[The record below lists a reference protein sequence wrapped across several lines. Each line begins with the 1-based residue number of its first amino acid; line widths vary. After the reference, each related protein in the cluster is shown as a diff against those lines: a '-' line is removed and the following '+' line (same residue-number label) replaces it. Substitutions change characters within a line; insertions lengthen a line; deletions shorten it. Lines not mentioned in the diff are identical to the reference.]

1 MYPLSV
7 GELYKLGMLKVKIMR
22 ECIHSLLKIEEHDG
36 GLRSQTGEDC
46 EMDEEDHDALCNL
59 FRTIGDTI
67 DNSKNQPYMKV
78 YFTKMDRLS
87 NDKALSSR
95 LRFMYKDLIE
105 MRHKGWQ
112 LRREVETAKTL
123 AEIKKDAEREE
134 RMAQMQSQQSGGGG
148 RGRGGGGR
156 GGGGGGGGRGYDGG
170 RGGRGGDV
178 RGYDNRAPDRNNASS
193 GRSGPAP
200 ASTRAPPVMGGQ
212 AILPPRTAGAGAS
225 GGGPVTGEVLSIE
238 KLKLRANNMRK
249 EWLQSKDEKELYL
262 TADELLVTPGA
273 GQTIAQVNIDYAA
286 ADCKAAEL
294 KPIIDMM
301 VHLHKNKKISTP
313 DIESAMADL
322 VEFIDSFACDNP
334 QVFHYVGE
342 LFCAFANDNILT
354 VDWLCDNANKIM
366 GDEFKYK
373 VVEEAMKSVK
383 SNYGQNAAM
392 SCFGGKNEMDAIEKL
407 LGPTK
412 AEELM
417 LIIK

>member
-1 MYPLSV
+1 
-7 GELYKLGMLKVKIMR
+7 MR

-78 YFTKMDRLS
+78 YFNKMDRLS

-134 RMAQMQSQQSGGGG
+134 RMAQMQSQQGGGG
-148 RGRGGGGR
+148 RGRGGGRGGYDSGR
-156 GGGGGGGGRGYDGG
+156 GGGGGSRGYDGG

-193 GRSGPAP
+193 GRSGLAP

-212 AILPPRTAGAGAS
+212 AILPPRTTPGAGAS
-225 GGGPVTGEVLSIE
+225 SGPVVVTGEILSEE
-238 KLKLRANNMRK
+238 KLKLRVNNMRK

-273 GQTIAQVNIDYAA
+273 GQTITQVNIDYAA

-294 KPIIDMM
+294 NPIIEMM
-301 VHLHKNKKISTP
+301 VHLYKNKKVSTP

-334 QVFHYVGE
+334 QVFHFVGE
-342 LFCAFANDNILT
+342 LFCAFANENILS
-354 VDWLCDNANKIM
+354 VDWLCNNADKVM

-383 SNYGQNAAM
+383 SNFGEDAAM

-412 AEELM
+412 AKELTLLM
-417 LIIK
+417 K

>member
-1 MYPLSV
+1 MS
-7 GELYKLGMLKVKIMR
+7 
-22 ECIHSLLKIEEHDG
+22 CH
-36 GLRSQTGEDC
+36 
-46 EMDEEDHDALCNL
+46 
-59 FRTIGDTI
+59 
-67 DNSKNQPYMKV
+67 NQV
-78 YFTKMDRLS
+78 YR
-87 NDKALSSR
+87 ND
-95 LRFMYKDLIE
+95 I
-105 MRHKGWQ
+105 
-112 LRREVETAKTL
+112 
-123 AEIKKDAEREE
+123 
-134 RMAQMQSQQSGGGG
+134 
-148 RGRGGGGR
+148 
-156 GGGGGGGGRGYDGG
+156 
-170 RGGRGGDV
+170 
-178 RGYDNRAPDRNNASS
+178 
-193 GRSGPAP
+193 
-200 ASTRAPPVMGGQ
+200 
-212 AILPPRTAGAGAS
+212 
-225 GGGPVTGEVLSIE
+225 SIE
-238 KLKLRANNMRK
+238 KLKLRANNMRT

-322 VEFIDSFACDNP
+322 VEFIDSFACENP

>member
-212 AILPPRTAGAGAS
+212 AILPPRTTGAGAS

-238 KLKLRANNMRK
+238 KLKLRANNMRT

-301 VHLHKNKKISTP
+301 VHLHKNKKVSTP